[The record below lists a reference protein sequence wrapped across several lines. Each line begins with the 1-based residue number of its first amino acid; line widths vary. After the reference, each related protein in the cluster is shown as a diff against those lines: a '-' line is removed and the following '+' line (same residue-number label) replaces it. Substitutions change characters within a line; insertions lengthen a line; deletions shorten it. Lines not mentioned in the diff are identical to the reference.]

1 MASRNMKKSKQ
12 QQRDDARK
20 WAKGTLTGNKK
31 KPSKQKI
38 SAEVMYRDNKAS
50 IPSASTPKQKS
61 RAEAKERARNW
72 ARETLGKNKAVAAK
86 KKPMSTASKAE
97 AKARARKWAK

>member
-20 WAKGTLTGNKK
+20 WAKGTLTGNNK

-38 SAEVMYRDNKAS
+38 SAEVMSRDNKAS

-86 KKPMSTASKAE
+86 RS
-97 AKARARKWAK
+97 R